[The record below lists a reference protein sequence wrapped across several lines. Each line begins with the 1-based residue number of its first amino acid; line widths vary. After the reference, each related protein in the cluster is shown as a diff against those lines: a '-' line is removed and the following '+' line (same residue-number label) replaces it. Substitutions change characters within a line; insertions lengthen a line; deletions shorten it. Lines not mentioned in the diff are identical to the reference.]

1 MDDTTNFDNS
11 SFQIH
16 GIADSPGVNIDHNES
31 KTFKTEIP
39 DDDEFMEVAGVIRR
53 KDIRT
58 DPVLKALDYQINKRI
73 EGPS

>member
-11 SFQIH
+11 SLQIH

-39 DDDEFMEVAGVIRR
+39 DDDEFIEVAGVLRR
-53 KDIRT
+53 KDIRK
-58 DPVLKALDYQINKRI
+58 DPVLEAL
-73 EGPS
+73 